1 MKFFSKLLIILF
13 ITIFA
18 FGIVPQ
24 NVSFAGKISNFAKA
38 TDPAN
43 SGISVSIGDDLSSKV
58 IKKIL
63 ALLQIASALITIVV
77 LAFTGFNYITSQDA
91 EMKSEIKKRML
102 PILIGLVLVF
112 SATTVTRFIL
122 AVVGAK

>member
-1 MKFFSKLLIILF
+1 MK
-13 ITIFA
+13 
-18 FGIVPQ
+18 
-24 NVSFAGKISNFAKA
+24 
-38 TDPAN
+38 
-43 SGISVSIGDDLSSKV
+43 
-58 IKKIL
+58 KKIL
-63 ALLQIASALITIVV
+63 ALLQIASALITVVV
-77 LAFTGFNYITSQDA
+77 LAFTVFNYITSQDA